1 MTGILH
7 KPLSSI
13 SAADD
18 PAITAENYPG
28 LIYGINASSV
38 SANGLSLTSVL
49 GGVVQGTSAY
59 PLVLDDGG
67 EFFTVQGAFL
77 PSSLSGVIPGPD
89 YTTDKVLALYVGGLL
104 SDTQKAS
111 IGDSYSV
118 AGFSFSTAADAY
130 ITRDAANYHTMPNQT
145 KNGFAGAYGVQAVVV
160 DLAANTGAVHSLDSA
175 GLEVDATVATLTLA
189 GAWGNI
195 AGDAQPKLILPSNQ
209 RIYGMYLFYLSAL
222 PTDAE
227 VAAILGWTYANPSRL
242 YPGLA
247 GRA

>member
-18 PAITAENYPG
+18 PAITSENYPG

-38 SANGLSLTSVL
+38 AADGLSLTSVL
-49 GGVVQGTSAY
+49 GGVVQGTGGD
-59 PLVLDDGG
+59 PFVLDDGG
-67 EFFTVQGAFL
+67 EFFTVPALFL
-77 PSSLSGVIPGPD
+77 PSFKSGVIPGPD
-89 YTTDKVLALYVGGLL
+89 YTTDKVLALYVGGLAD
-104 SDTQKAS
+104 DTQTAG
-111 IGDSYSV
+111 IGNPISV
-118 AGFSFSTAADAY
+118 AGFGFSTGANSY
-130 ITRDAANYHTMPNQT
+130 VTRDATNYHTLPNQT
-145 KNGFAGAYGVQAVVV
+145 KVGFAGTYGVQAVVV
-160 DLAANTGAVHSLDSA
+160 DLANNTGAVHSLDSA
-175 GLEVDATVATLTLA
+175 GLEVDATVAFNTLA

-195 AGDAQPKLILPSNQ
+195 ASAAETKLILPPSQ

-227 VAAILGWTYANPSRL
+227 ISAILGWTYANPSRL

>member
-38 SANGLSLTSVL
+38 AADGLSLTSVL
-49 GGVVQGTSAY
+49 GGVVQGMLNPATVDA
-59 PLVLDDGG
+59 GG
-67 EFFTVQGAFL
+67 EFFTVPTAFV
-77 PSSLSGVIPGPD
+77 PSSSSGVIPGPD
-89 YTTDKVLALYVGGLL
+89 YTTDKVLALYVGGLTNDL
-104 SDTQKAS
+104 EIAA
-111 IGDSYSV
+111 IGDAYNV
-118 AGFSFSTAADAY
+118 AGFGFGTGANAY
-130 ITRDAANYHTMPNQT
+130 ITRDAANYHTLPNQT
-145 KNGFAGAYGVQAVVV
+145 KNGFAGTYGVQAVVV
-160 DLAANTGAVHSLDSA
+160 DLADNTGAVHSLDSA

-189 GAWGNI
+189 GVWGNI
-195 AGDAQPKLILPSNQ
+195 AGATQTKLILPQ
-209 RIYGMYLFYLSAL
+209 IRRIYGMYLFYLSAL

-227 VAAILGWTYANPSRL
+227 ISAILGWTYANPSRL

>member
-13 SAADD
+13 SVADD

-28 LIYGINASSV
+28 LIYGINAASV

-49 GGVVQGTSAY
+49 GGVVQGLAGD
-59 PLVLDDGG
+59 PFVVDAGG
-67 EFFTVQGAFL
+67 EFFTTPSAYL
-77 PSSLSGVIPGPD
+77 PTSPSGVIPGPD
-89 YTTDKVLALYVGGLL
+89 YTTDKVLALYVGGLFN
-104 SDTQKAS
+104 DTQKAS
-111 IGDSYSV
+111 IGDSDNV
-118 AGFSFSTAADAY
+118 AGFSFSTAANAY
-130 ITRDAANYHTMPNQT
+130 ITRDATNYHTLPNQT
-145 KNGFAGAYGVQAVVV
+145 KTGFAGAYGVQAVVV
-160 DLAANTGAVHSLDSA
+160 DLANNTGAVHSLDSA

-195 AGDAQPKLILPSNQ
+195 AGAAQTKLILPPSQ

-227 VAAILGWTYANPSRL
+227 IAAILGWTYANPSRL